1 MPSST
6 VPEDQDLV
14 SSAMDCV
21 YRVQGRTERQ
31 LVELL
36 NQHRLV
42 IEPGKCVGFGAQK
55 GRNPFLAKDMSVGFQ
70 LR

>member
-1 MPSST
+1 
-6 VPEDQDLV
+6 
-14 SSAMDCV
+14 MDCV
-21 YRVQGRTERQ
+21 YRVPDRTERQ

-36 NQHRLV
+36 DQHRLV

-55 GRNPFLAKDMSVGFQ
+55 GRDPFLAKDMSVGFQ